1 MATRPQRYAGFLRFD
16 SYSSIIL
23 NQQDTLQF
31 YVELRSPRPKKTQSF
46 VTCFASDLEPWGFRD
61 VGEHED
67 ERIERLWFWLSSRLL
82 TFAIEQK
89 PGKSRNQVHW
99 NAIDLRV
106 HPFNVEKGDLW
117 LYVPVPRLERYA
129 ASVPLF
135 EAIQRGNPV
144 RDFLP
149 PETGGREIVAL
160 VHDQYIG
167 PFKPMGSAGG
177 LGGGLKPARKG
188 IGMLPMQIDGLQVID
203 DLDWVFVEEQRYE
216 ALLQEL
222 ARAAEHEPILALPE
236 APEPAQP
243 DAIAPF
249 GGGPVPIP
257 ASIGEGAGPATV
269 AAPMGGGAGP
279 ATVAAP
285 MGGGAGSETIPAPM
299 GGGAWPETSPTQI
312 GGSAGPVGTSD
323 APAAPP
329 TRSRSQRA
337 GGAPAWSEEG
347 FLQELEAEAVA
358 QELFYR
364 PGELL
369 GFHAALKS
377 GTLVILAGLSGTGKS
392 RLVEVYRRALGLKEG
407 EEFLWIPV
415 RPSWSDDADLIGYY
429 DPLHQQYRPG
439 ETGLVDLLVRAEQ
452 NPDRLFMVC
461 FDEMNLARVEHYFSQ
476 FLSVLERPL
485 SQRVLR
491 LYAGELAPAV
501 ANGDRYPPEVSLG
514 PNVLFC
520 GTINMDESTHTLSDK
535 VLDRSS
541 VIRVSHVD
549 IQQWW
554 EQTCRQGVGGDGAP
568 TLPEPI
574 SFPQWS
580 AWQRPFDPRPFGREI
595 TLLQALN
602 QALAQAGADQTF
614 GYRVARQI
622 LLALQNL
629 PRRVTGEP
637 LLSPPTVLDSQIAQ
651 RILPKIRG
659 SRAELEPLL
668 GPQGSL
674 RRLLSGSDLSPFTFS
689 LAEIERKWQELE
701 RHEFTA

>member
-1 MATRPQRYAGFLRFD
+1 MAPRPPRYAGFLRFD

-31 YVELRSPRPKKTQSF
+31 YLELRSPRPRRTQGF

-67 ERIERLWFWLSSRLL
+67 ERIERLWHWLSSRLL
-82 TFAIEQK
+82 TFAIDQR
-89 PGKSRNQVHW
+89 PGRTRGQVHW
-99 NAIDLRV
+99 NAIDVRV

-117 LYVPVPRLERYA
+117 LFVPVPRLERYA
-129 ASVPLF
+129 ASVPLY

-149 PETGGREIVAL
+149 PETGGRDVIAL
-160 VHDQYIG
+160 VHDQYLG

-177 LGGGLKPARKG
+177 LGGGLKPARSG
-188 IGMLPMQIDGLQVID
+188 IGTLPMQVDGLQVID
-203 DLDWVFVEEQRYE
+203 DVDWVFVEEQRYE
-216 ALLQEL
+216 ALLQGL
-222 ARAAEHEPILALPE
+222 ARVADAEPIQALPE
-236 APEPAQP
+236 APPAPPEVVEPARAERVQAPAPPAVGGVGTVIVP
-243 DAIAPF
+243 DRQ
-249 GGGPVPIP
+249 
-257 ASIGEGAGPATV
+257 V
-269 AAPMGGGAGP
+269 AAVPQAP
-279 ATVAAP
+279 EPRLAP
-285 MGGGAGSETIPAPM
+285 MRNA
-299 GGGAWPETSPTQI
+299 
-312 GGSAGPVGTSD
+312 
-323 APAAPP
+323 
-329 TRSRSQRA
+329 
-337 GGAPAWSEEG
+337 GAPTWSEEG
-347 FLQELEAEAVA
+347 FLQALEAEAVV

-369 GFHAALKS
+369 GFHAALKV

-407 EEFLWIPV
+407 EEFLWLPV

-452 NPDRLFMVC
+452 NPDRLFMIC
-461 FDEMNLARVEHYFSQ
+461 LDEMNLARVEHYFAQ
-476 FLSVLERPL
+476 FLSILERPL
-485 SQRVLR
+485 EQRSLR
-491 LYAGELAPAV
+491 LYARELAPLVENA
-501 ANGDRYPPEVSLG
+501 DQYPPEVSLG

-520 GTINMDESTHTLSDK
+520 GTINLDESTHTLSDK
-535 VLDRSS
+535 VLDRAS

-549 IQQWW
+549 ISLWW
-554 EQTCRQGVGGDGAP
+554 EQTCRQVAGEEGAP
-568 TLPEPI
+568 PLLEPI
-574 SFPQWS
+574 SFAQWR
-580 AWQRPFDPRPFGREI
+580 AWQRPFDPRPFGKEI
-595 TLLQALN
+595 ALLQALN
-602 QALAQAGADQTF
+602 QALAQGSADQAF
-614 GYRVARQI
+614 GYRVARQV

-629 PRRVTGEP
+629 PRRVGGEP
-637 LLSPPTVLDSQIAQ
+637 LLAPEAVLDGQIAQ

-674 RRLLSGSDLSPFTFS
+674 RRLLTASELSPFTLS

>member
-1 MATRPQRYAGFLRFD
+1 MVTRPQRYAGFLRFE

-31 YVELRSPRPKKTQSF
+31 YLELRSPRPKRTQGF

-67 ERIERLWFWLSSRLL
+67 ERIERLWHWLSSRLL
-82 TFAIEQK
+82 TFAIDQK
-89 PGKSRNQVHW
+89 PGKTRGQVHW
-99 NAIDLRV
+99 NAIDVRV

-117 LYVPVPRLERYA
+117 LFVPVPRLERYA

-135 EAIQRGNPV
+135 EAIRRGNPI

-149 PETGGREIVAL
+149 PETGGRGIIAL
-160 VHDQYIG
+160 VQDQYIG

-177 LGGGLKPARKG
+177 LGGGLMPVRAG
-188 IGMLPMQIDGLQVID
+188 IGSQPMQVDGLQVID

-222 ARAAEHEPILALPE
+222 TQAADAAPIQALPE
-236 APEPAQP
+236 APEPA
-243 DAIAPF
+243 
-249 GGGPVPIP
+249 P
-257 ASIGEGAGPATV
+257 AEPPAL
-269 AAPMGGGAGP
+269 PMGGGAG
-279 ATVAAP
+279 ALSKGAAP
-285 MGGGAGSETIPAPM
+285 AL
-299 GGGAWPETSPTQI
+299 
-312 GGSAGPVGTSD
+312 V
-323 APAAPP
+323 APP
-329 TRSRSQRA
+329 RVDPPAVQSGGEASAPRP

-347 FLQELEAEAVA
+347 FLQALEAEAVA

-407 EEFLWIPV
+407 DEFLWLPV

-452 NPDRLFMVC
+452 SPDRLFMIC

-476 FLSVLERPL
+476 FLSILERPL
-485 SQRVLR
+485 AQRTLR
-491 LYAGELAPAV
+491 LYAGELAPQV
-501 ANGDRYPPEVSLG
+501 ANRDRYPPEVSLG

-535 VLDRSS
+535 VLDRAS
-541 VIRVSHVD
+541 VIRVAHVD
-549 IQQWW
+549 INLWW
-554 EQTCRQGVGGDGAP
+554 EQTCRQGSGGEVAP

-574 SFPQWS
+574 SFAQWS
-580 AWQRPFDPRPFGREI
+580 AWQRPFDPRPYGPEI
-595 TLLQALN
+595 ALLQALN
-602 QALAQAGADQTF
+602 QALAEGGTDQTF

-629 PRRVTGEP
+629 PRRVSLEP
-637 LLSPPTVLDSQIAQ
+637 LLPPAVVLDSQIAQ

-674 RRLLSGSDLSPFTFS
+674 RRLLGASDLSPFTHS